1 MQVDGPG
8 VDGPGSD
15 AADGET
21 IETGEAENTAN
32 NSPGKAAQVNIGE
45 NGGLGEKDQT
55 SQNSNVDKVVKE
67 GSTNISVDTQDQNPY
82 VNISES
88 NAGDTSV
95 DTSQFANVSTETDL
109 KDKNN
114 QHVVHSLPKKEPSS
128 LNEVYLKVT

>member
-55 SQNSNVDKVVKE
+55 SHNSNVDNIVKE
-67 GSTNISVDTQDQNPY
+67 GSTNISVDH
-82 VNISES
+82 SE
-88 NAGDTSV
+88 
-95 DTSQFANVSTETDL
+95 
-109 KDKNN
+109 
-114 QHVVHSLPKKEPSS
+114 PKC
-128 LNEVYLKVT
+128 TC